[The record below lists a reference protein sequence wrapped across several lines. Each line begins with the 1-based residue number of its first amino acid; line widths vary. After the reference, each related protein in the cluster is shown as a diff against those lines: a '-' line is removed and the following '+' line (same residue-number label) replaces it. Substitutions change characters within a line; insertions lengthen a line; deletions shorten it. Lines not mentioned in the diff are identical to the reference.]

1 MSDNIQSQ
9 HLGYNTNPI
18 KVEKFGEKK
27 ESGLILVDDDQLSCE
42 VQAKISSANS
52 DREIQAIII
61 EAEKENEKI
70 SDNKSGEI
78 SPRPLSQRSDRLI
91 QTFDLKLDEES

>member
-1 MSDNIQSQ
+1 M
-9 HLGYNTNPI
+9 
-18 KVEKFGEKK
+18 
-27 ESGLILVDDDQLSCE
+27 DDDQLSCE

-78 SPRPLSQRSDRLI
+78 SPRPLS
-91 QTFDLKLDEES
+91 